1 MATPSYARSRAVTRF
16 PEVLDVHLAAQL
28 LIVSADTIYALFQR
42 GDLPGRKVGRKW
54 LTTKTAV
61 LKWLEHSAGPRA
73 TAALAAALARA
84 IAQGDT
90 AALVDAVQTGT
101 ARLGTKVQS
110 PTREHAV
117 GAALRLVGAP
127 LGSPWAL
134 VPVGGTARTA
144 PSRSLRRIRAR
155 DAHPL
160 ALAMMPR
167 REGWPPLLC
176 VMRSGRV
183 LSYYGG
189 L

>member
-73 TAALAAALARA
+73 TAAL
-84 IAQGDT
+84 
-90 AALVDAVQTGT
+90 VDAVQTGT

-144 PSRSLRRIRAR
+144 PSRSLRRIR
-155 DAHPL
+155 PVML
-160 ALAMMPR
+160 TPS
-167 REGWPPLLC
+167 LLQ
-176 VMRSGRV
+176 
-183 LSYYGG
+183 
-189 L
+189 